1 MSIENVVAQNL
12 LQIKAIKLSPQNPFT
27 WASGMRSPIYCDNR
41 ISLSFPDVRNII
53 INGFVELSKKMN
65 NIDMICGVATAGIPH
80 GAILADRMNLP
91 FSYVRASA
99 KTHGRQNQIE
109 GEIPQGS
116 NILVI
121 EDLISTGG
129 SSLEAVEVLR
139 NNDHKVEA
147 VFAIFNYGFD
157 IAKQNFKNADC
168 PYYSLT
174 NYSALLKEAVESNYI
189 TTDEKNVLSNW
200 SDDPSNWYNNN
211 YKN

>member
-1 MSIENVVAQNL
+1 MV
-12 LQIKAIKLSPQNPFT
+12 
-27 WASGMRSPIYCDNR
+27 
-41 ISLSFPDVRNII
+41 
-53 INGFVELSKKMN
+53 
-65 NIDMICGVATAGIPH
+65 CGVATAGIPH
-80 GAILADRMNLP
+80 GAILADRLNLP

-99 KTHGRQNQIE
+99 KSHGRQNQIE
-109 GEIPQGS
+109 GEIPLGS

-129 SSLEAVEVLR
+129 SSLEAVEVLK
-139 NNDHKVEA
+139 NNNHKVEA

-157 IAKQNFKNADC
+157 IAKQNFKSADC
-168 PYYSLT
+168 PFYSLT

-189 TTDEKNVLSNW
+189 TTDEKIILSNW